1 MAIMAASVASDLS
14 VVKHVLCCSHD
25 RLSRITLD
33 PWTDRVIDGMKSI
46 THEETAAAAA
56 DAVSIEDVK
65 HLIEGL

>member
-46 THEETAAAAA
+46 THEETAAAD